1 MAKDIIL
8 KTGTYMTTV
17 TNKDIAQ
24 GAIPGASL
32 EKFVVNLLKNPTCCA
47 KFVTLTKG
55 LVTQSGAITTAVT
68 LNQPAGDIVTVS
80 LSTAAS
86 TTAGQFTVNNS
97 FVKADSVVLANIIDY
112 TGSTGFPVIL
122 VDDVAAGSFKITV
135 RNVDTAAALNGIPT
149 IGFAIF

>member
-55 LVTQSGAITTAVT
+55 IVTQSGAITTAVT

>member
-1 MAKDIIL
+1 MGKDIIL

-55 LVTQSGAITTAVT
+55 LVTQTGAITTAVT

-97 FVKADSVVLANIIDY
+97 YVKADSIVLANIIDY

-122 VDDVAAGSFKITV
+122 IDDVAAGSFKVTV

-149 IGFAIF
+149 IGFAIM